1 MVLDEAHQQPQ
12 EALRKTTVAKD
23 KDLRGR
29 YSSKVNATTRQ
40 AAQMLLLKPYVW
52 RLLRVH
58 VHGVANL
65 DALEAPFVAF
75 SNHSSHLDAPL
86 IFGALPHRLS
96 RYLATGAAADF
107 FYDKWWKS
115 GPMSLFFNGFPVD
128 RGKER
133 KDKGEK
139 KDDKRS
145 QQRGMSATLLTD
157 GVPLLIF
164 PEGTRS
170 RTGAMAPFKP
180 GVAALCISRG
190 VPGLPI
196 ALVGAYAAWPS
207 QQKHL
212 PRGRPEVHVVIGR
225 PMHPLPGEIAHEFSE
240 RMRRQVLELHD
251 ATARAYGAKTL
262 AEYAHTVALEKA
274 VKTEITELAEGA
286 KQRANKQEDR

>member
-1 MVLDEAHQQPQ
+1 MS
-12 EALRKTTVAKD
+12 KD

-29 YSSKVNATTRQ
+29 YSSKVTATTRQ

-52 RLLRVH
+52 RLLHVH
-58 VHGVANL
+58 VHGAANL
-65 DALEAPFVAF
+65 DTLDAPFVAF

-115 GPMSLFFNGFPVD
+115 GPMSLFFNSFPVD
-128 RGKER
+128 RGKDRAKEKSG
-133 KDKGEK
+133 KDKEQSK
-139 KDDKRS
+139 PSRR
-145 QQRGMSATLLTD
+145 QQRGMSAALLAD

-170 RTGAMAPFKP
+170 RTGAMGPFKP
-180 GVAALCISRG
+180 GVASLCISRD
-190 VPGLPI
+190 VPALPI

-251 ATARAYGAKTL
+251 TTARAYGAKTL
-262 AEYAHTVALEKA
+262 AEYAHTIALEKA
-274 VKTEITELAEGA
+274 ARTEITALAEDA
-286 KQRANKQEDR
+286 KKRANKQEDR